1 VHVALPSLPQPRLS
15 GGVRRR
21 RAQGKALIERRAI
34 APLIFETTK
43 SNSAARSDCDA
54 RGVMSAGRT
63 HRAELHGRQITQLE
77 CGVLEADVLAVA
89 RREIYAAFRSR
100 YGE

>member
-1 VHVALPSLPQPRLS
+1 
-15 GGVRRR
+15 
-21 RAQGKALIERRAI
+21 
-34 APLIFETTK
+34 
-43 SNSAARSDCDA
+43 
-54 RGVMSAGRT
+54 MSAGRT

-77 CGVLEADVLAVA
+77 RGVLEADVLAVA